1 MNFTRTEVSPLQ
13 PTLTFHSAFGSA
25 FITPRPVAAVRDMV
39 TATGP
44 VHHFSLVKWENRISV
59 YDEDSRHVVKSLRW
73 DVTDVAGAMAWFN
86 DVHGRMLDGR
96 KVQVTFKGRWA

>member
-1 MNFTRTEVSPLQ
+1 MYTTRTDVRPLQ

-25 FITPRPVAAVRDMV
+25 FITPRPIAAVRDMV
-39 TATGP
+39 TTTSP

-86 DVHGRMLDGR
+86 DVHGRTLDGR
-96 KVQVTFKGRWA
+96 RVHVTFKGRWA